1 MHQPSGSAS
10 PEQPPVTPPVTPDAV
25 RGSWVEKMPQGW
37 QPYLR
42 LARLDRPIG
51 TWLLLLPCWWSVSL
65 ASGMQ
70 GEGFPSLTLLLL
82 FALGAIAMRG
92 AGCTFNDI
100 VDRDIDAKV
109 ERTRNRPLP
118 GGHVS
123 LVEAWVWLIMQ
134 CLVGLAVLL
143 MLNPAAQM
151 VALGSIV
158 LVAGYPFMKR
168 ITWWPQAWL
177 GLTFNWGALVGWSA
191 VTGDWPGVPALL
203 MYAAGVF
210 WTLGYDT
217 IYAFQDMEDDEL
229 AGVRSS
235 ARRLGRHARLG
246 ITVFYVL
253 TAALMLAC
261 LYTAGVQK
269 IWLLAPA
276 LLHLGWQAW
285 TLAPSDSPRC
295 LMMFRSNRDYGF
307 LVWGACLF
315 AFG

>member
-10 PEQPPVTPPVTPDAV
+10 PEQPPITPDAV

-261 LYTAGVQK
+261 LYTASVQK